1 MEGRKL
7 LYSLRV
13 EHIGTQREECE
24 HSHRSI
30 IIDLGELLL
39 LISVCLHTRCGP
51 STEAAC
57 TSCWGS
63 DIETRRRRGF
73 RASQPYCSLLLPC
86 TIWTQP
92 AARSSLPTLHSTVP
106 HTAPSLEPTSAHHP
120 TPAPSRFDL
129 EHDSSLCGGHTLS
142 RHACVCLRLRAASL
156 LACALA
162 RPNRRGSPSNSQLS
176 KTLVA
181 GGWLRLVPLS
191 CAFVLPGV
199 RPMLQ
204 LAA

>member
-1 MEGRKL
+1 M
-7 LYSLRV
+7 YSLRV

-92 AARSSLPTLHSTVP
+92 AALCPHSTP
-106 HTAPSLEPTSAHHP
+106 QCHTQLQASSQ
-120 TPAPSRFDL
+120 PAPTTPLPRHPASTSNMTPRFAVVTR
-129 EHDSSLCGGHTLS
+129 C
-142 RHACVCLRLRAASL
+142 
-156 LACALA
+156 
-162 RPNRRGSPSNSQLS
+162 PGSPSNSQLS

-181 GGWLRLVPLS
+181 GGWLRLVS
-191 CAFVLPGV
+191 CAFVLPGCETDV
-199 RPMLQ
+199 AIGRMTTPLPSLQ
-204 LAA
+204 VQPSCSQC